1 MPKWLV
7 FGLAA
12 VGDFVVA
19 ALVAYYSDRV
29 VIPAVLAFAGLFM
42 LFAAV
47 GSAMKRE

>member
-29 VIPAVLAFAGLFM
+29 VIPVILAAAGLLM
-42 LFAAV
+42 LVAAV
-47 GSAMKRE
+47 GSAMGRK